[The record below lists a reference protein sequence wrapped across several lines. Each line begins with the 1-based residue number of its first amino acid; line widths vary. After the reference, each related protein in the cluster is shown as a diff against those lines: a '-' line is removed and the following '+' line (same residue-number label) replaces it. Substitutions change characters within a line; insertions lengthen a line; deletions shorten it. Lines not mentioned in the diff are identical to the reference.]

1 MNAARAEISSAEEKP
16 PTLAPAAL
24 IAGDL
29 LLADLHQL
37 RDLGL
42 PLLRT
47 ALVHRVAVDV
57 HRDRHWHVLHLE
69 FVDGF
74 HAEILERQHAR
85 FLDRLRDE
93 IRRAAD
99 RHQVNRL
106 MVANSLDR
114 CGTALR
120 LAHHAE
126 KASLLQHLASE
137 LIHARGGSW
146 AGWTNDLISNW
157 VNRSHVIDKAIGE
170 VHGKLLAA
178 LEHLGHALVRGIAT
192 SEQLATEQE
201 HFADLPSCDFL
212 TCNRVEVHSARAD
225 RIIGQLRPVIE

>member
-93 IRRAAD
+93 IRRAAN
-99 RHQVNRL
+99 RHQVDRL
-106 MVANSLDR
+106 VVANGFDR
-114 CGTALR
+114 RRTALR
-120 LAHHAE
+120 LAYHAE
-126 KASLLQHLASE
+126 QSGFFQHLAGE
-137 LIHARGGSW
+137 LIHARGGRWS
-146 AGWTNDLISNW
+146 GWTDDFISNRI
-157 VNRSHVIDKAIGE
+157 NRPNIIDKAIGE
-170 VHGKLLAA
+170 VHGK
-178 LEHLGHALVRGIAT
+178 
-192 SEQLATEQE
+192 
-201 HFADLPSCDFL
+201 
-212 TCNRVEVHSARAD
+212 
-225 RIIGQLRPVIE
+225 